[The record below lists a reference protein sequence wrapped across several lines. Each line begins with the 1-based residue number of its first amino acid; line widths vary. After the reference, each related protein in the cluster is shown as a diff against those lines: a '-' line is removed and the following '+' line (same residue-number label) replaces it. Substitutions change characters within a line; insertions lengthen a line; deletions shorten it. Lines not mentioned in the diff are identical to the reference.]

1 MNHTE
6 EYSDEWE
13 LSKENVR
20 PRKQGR
26 NVSSLSAALQPQ
38 DDQMMIIKQQ
48 KQ

>member
-1 MNHTE
+1 MASGF
-6 EYSDEWE
+6 SDEWE

-26 NVSSLSAALQPQ
+26 NVSSLSAAFRAQ
-38 DDQMMIIKQQ
+38 DDHMIQLKQQ